1 MREFIQKP
9 LALFL
14 SASLFCAYSPFALA
28 AEHETIDKDTAIQDQ
43 TFKDIESD
51 STYGGRFLV
60 KDASVTDRGNLQVNI
75 TGSTF
80 ENISAGAQ
88 SYGGVIFQQ
97 NGTLTIE
104 DSQFLSNQ
112 AQWDGGAISTA
123 TPYDTGKKD
132 GAGKLIVKNTTFDSN
147 TAKEYS
153 GGAIGL
159 YTEGELSNN
168 TFTNNNAGGHNPAD
182 KTDGGGAI
190 YLGGWAQATLTGNTY
205 EGNSS
210 NRGGAI
216 ATTGAGV
223 ASPAYLHSDGETF
236 KNNSATTVGGA
247 VYNKFATEGNYIA
260 NATFTGNKAEQSGGA
275 IYNNGTLS
283 VDNST
288 FNNNT
293 AFEGGAIYTGGQE
306 LYKTDADLATT
317 QISNSSFNNNSVTG
331 KYIGGAIT
339 AGRNSKVIISNSS
352 FDSNKAEQGW
362 GGALYSYAS
371 TTDGSKG
378 GIVEIADS
386 SFTNN
391 EALAVGAAGLFSDAK
406 LTNVTFS
413 NNKATDAADDGAGAV
428 FLGSVSKTTMENVTF
443 SNNTSAAVGGAIAT
457 RANNVGNHQAATL
470 DITSASFENNTA
482 ATKGGAIF
490 NTFFND
496 AAGTGSV
503 SIVSTSFTGN
513 NANEGGA
520 LYNDGSLDK
529 GGNMAA
535 ITLKDSSF
543 VDNTAKTQ
551 GGAIYN
557 SGIVNLQGNNTFSGN
572 MAGEETNDIYNIGT
586 LNIADGTTTLEGGI
600 AGTGAVNVASGA
612 VLDIGLSNIE
622 NNTVALANGSTL
634 GVTLASDKM
643 GGIKANTISVGESE
657 TDQAKLLVTLS
668 KDFLTDTTGV
678 TKQLTNGTEVSNG
691 TFALADVTNALY
703 NVSFDAQ
710 TNEVTAVRK
719 SQEEQNAAITA
730 AGGNSNT
737 ANVINAFTSAADLG
751 SDAANQA
758 ANIINQLAQTDTVA
772 AVTAAKALAPEEAS
786 AKQVVHSSAARQLF
800 SAIDT
805 HINTAFASAPR
816 TYALANES
824 QSLYN
829 SGKNYS
835 VWAQG
840 LLNKSH
846 KEETASSAFT
856 GRSTG
861 LAGGADVKLGEDWIA
876 GLGYAYL
883 HTNIDSF
890 NRHNRILG
898 DNFFLYGQY
907 RPGRF
912 FVQGAF
918 TYGDSKYEEDKYLP
932 GLTVDAD
939 YHVKSY
945 AANLS
950 TGYELTEWLT
960 PLLGVRY
967 MNLQQE
973 GYTDSSDQSV
983 SASQNNYL
991 TGTLGAKLSQE
1002 YRLGGVR
1009 LLPQINAGL
1018 AYDFVSDSNDS
1029 TVALPNGAA
1038 YDVNG
1043 ERLHR
1048 LAFETGASVS
1058 ALLSDQVEVLLG
1070 YDGNFRQDY
1079 NAHTGTLKL
1088 RYMF

>member
-14 SASLFCAYSPFALA
+14 SASLLCAYSPFALA
-28 AEHETIDKDTAIQDQ
+28 AERIVVDNGQTYPVAHE
-43 TFKDIESD
+43 E
-51 STYGGRFLV
+51 
-60 KDASVTDRGNLQVNI
+60 I
-75 TGSTF
+75 TGLHNPT
-80 ENISAGAQ
+80 
-88 SYGGVIFQQ
+88 
-97 NGTLTIE
+97 
-104 DSQFLSNQ
+104 
-112 AQWDGGAISTA
+112 QWGGAIYNKNGILKVEDVIFSTNI
-123 TPYDTGKKD
+123 G
-132 GAGKLIVKNTTFDSN
+132 
-147 TAKEYS
+147 YS
-153 GGAIGL
+153 GGAITASTANMNETSVVNARFENNHAVYDGGAIGNFSAITISGSKFIDNTAQL
-159 YTEGELSNN
+159 AVNADGEYTEVAKDD
-168 TFTNNNAGGHNPAD
+168 TPI
-182 KTDGGGAI
+182 GGGAI
-190 YLGGWAQATLTGNTY
+190 
-205 EGNSS
+205 SF
-210 NRGGAI
+210 GAVS
-216 ATTGAGV
+216 ASKV
-223 ASPAYLHSDGETF
+223 ASIEDTLF
-236 KNNSATTVGGA
+236 QNN
-247 VYNKFATEGNYIA
+247 I
-260 NATFTGNKAEQSGGA
+260 SG
-275 IYNNGTLS
+275 
-283 VDNST
+283 
-288 FNNNT
+288 
-293 AFEGGAIYTGGQE
+293 
-306 LYKTDADLATT
+306 
-317 QISNSSFNNNSVTG
+317 
-331 KYIGGAIT
+331 
-339 AGRNSKVIISNSS
+339 
-352 FDSNKAEQGW
+352 
-362 GGALYSYAS
+362 
-371 TTDGSKG
+371 
-378 GIVEIADS
+378 
-386 SFTNN
+386 TN
-391 EALAVGAAGLFSDAK
+391 
-406 LTNVTFS
+406 
-413 NNKATDAADDGAGAV
+413 
-428 FLGSVSKTTMENVTF
+428 
-443 SNNTSAAVGGAIAT
+443 GGAIAT
-457 RANNVGNHQAATL
+457 RNAKHANNSAATL
-470 DITSASFENNTA
+470 DISATFDGNKAYENGGAIYNTFYTNNGLGKGDGVTVTGKFTNNQAGKNGGAIYNDGAIDKAGNAGGVMTITDATFTDNTAKQKGGAIYNDGTMTVSGSFTGNKAVHGGAIYNANTLAVENDTVFENNMANVEGSAIANYGEKLTIGNNVSFKNNTSFLDGYEYKGASEMGALYTEGTASRKNTVTIGDNVSFQDNKAYAGAGLYLFGNNAVVIGDKASFSNNSAQTSATDTTPLGGGGAISLVNWASNGSSELTIGNDARFENNTA
-482 ATKGGAIF
+482 LYAGAINV
-490 NTFFND
+490 NTKEGKLTIGKN
-496 AAGTGSV
+496 A
-503 SIVSTSFTGN
+503 SFTGN
-513 NANEGGA
+513 KANGNIGGAIYNKGTASIATGASFEGNSALAGGAVFNDGTFTMEDVSFTDNISTDKGGA
-520 LYNDGSLDK
+520 LYNRG
-529 GGNMAA
+529 
-535 ITLKDSSF
+535 TLTLS
-543 VDNTAKTQ
+543 
-551 GGAIYN
+551 GA
-557 SGIVNLQGNNTFSGN
+557 NTFSGN
-572 MAGEETNDIYNIGT
+572 LAGGTANDIYNIGT
-586 LNIADGTTTLEGGI
+586 LNIANGTTTLEGGI
-600 AGTGAVNVASGA
+600 MGTGTVNVASGA

-622 NNTVALANGSTL
+622 NDTVTFANGSTL
-634 GVTLASDKM
+634 GVTLASDQM

-657 TDQAKLLVTLS
+657 ADQAKLLVTLS

-703 NVSFDAQ
+703 NVSFDAE

-737 ANVINAFTSAADLG
+737 ANVINAFTSASDLG

-758 ANIINQLAQTDTVA
+758 ANIINQLAQTDTAA

-786 AKQVVHSSAARQLF
+786 AKQVVYASAAQQLF

-846 KEETASSAFT
+846 KEETSASAFT

-861 LAGGADVKLGEDWIA
+861 LAGGADIKLTEDWIA

-883 HTNIDSF
+883 HTNVDSL
-890 NRHNRILG
+890 NRHSRILG

-973 GYTDSSDQSV
+973 SYTDSSDQSV

-1048 LAFETGASVS
+1048 LAFEAGVSVS
-1058 ALLSDQVEVLLG
+1058 ALLCDQVEIALG

-1079 NAHTGTLKL
+1079 NAHTGNLKL